1 LRGPHVPSH
10 CEHNGHMF
18 YVLLNDGASRSRVL
32 QALNAGGINAVFH
45 YVPLHTS
52 TAGRR
57 FARTA
62 GPLPHTTSTAE
73 RLIRLPMWIGMTER
87 DVEHAAAIVGRT
99 IG

>member
-1 LRGPHVPSH
+1 
-10 CEHNGHMF
+10 MF
-18 YVLLNDGASRSRVL
+18 YVLLNDAARRTRVL

-52 TAGRR
+52 RPADDSR
-57 FARTA
+57 ARWGSCRT
-62 GPLPHTTSTAE
+62 PTSIAE

-87 DVEHAAAIVGRT
+87 DVEHAATIVGRT